1 MINVIIRF
9 FLVSASLSS
18 IRRSTRAGTRPP
30 RRPENRI
37 RTPRSWSS
45 WRRRSRMLSLKF
57 MRKRTS
63 SMGRRQ
69 FSVEKA

>member
-1 MINVIIRF
+1 MTRVIFRF
-9 FLVSASLSS
+9 FRVSSSLSS

-30 RRPENRI
+30 RRPVKRI

-63 SMGRRQ
+63 SIGRRQ